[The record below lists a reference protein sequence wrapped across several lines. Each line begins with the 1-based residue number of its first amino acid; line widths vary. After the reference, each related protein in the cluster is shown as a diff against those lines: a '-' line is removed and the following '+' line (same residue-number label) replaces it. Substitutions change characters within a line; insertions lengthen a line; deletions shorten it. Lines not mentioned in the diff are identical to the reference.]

1 MCTRLVTRIHFLQ
14 SSPILF
20 QRSTSW
26 SQRVPPALPEYS
38 SSVPWPLGKEV
49 LPQRAPP
56 VYYMY
61 TFLLVKPH
69 LKLQDLPPTSSEA
82 APEITGSP
90 PTSSEAA
97 PEITGSPSYVMEIC
111 TCTRSLSCTTFRHSN
126 KLVELPF
133 NAKAPSCLATKVQSA
148 KEHIRAAALMGSR
161 VLA

>member
-38 SSVPWPLGKEV
+38 SSVPWPLGQEV

-90 PTSSEAA
+90 
-97 PEITGSPSYVMEIC
+97 SYVMEIC
-111 TCTRSLSCTTFRHSN
+111 TCTRSLSCTASQHSN

-148 KEHIRAAALMGSR
+148 KEHIRAAALMGSQ
-161 VLA
+161 VLVTQREFSGI